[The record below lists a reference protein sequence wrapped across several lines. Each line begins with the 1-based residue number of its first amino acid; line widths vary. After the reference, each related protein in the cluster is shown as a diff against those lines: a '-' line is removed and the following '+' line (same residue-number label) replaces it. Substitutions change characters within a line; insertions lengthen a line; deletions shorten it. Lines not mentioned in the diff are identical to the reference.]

1 MNTSV
6 WDMEAAGF
14 FSTTKFWMIKLSLN
28 IHCAQRALPLAKQY
42 YLLSQLTDCL
52 LTTSPS
58 SPIFFF
64 PFCFSYEFAERGWG
78 SSRHQYSEMY
88 LFQLMS
94 KTRLL
99 IIYTG
104 GPQSPGHGVV
114 QVHGLLT
121 TRLHSRGWA
130 QASERSCICYLQS
143 LPIACITAWAL
154 PSVKSVAALD
164 SHRITT
170 VNCTWE
176 GSRWRV
182 PCENLMPDDLRWSW
196 GGDASTGGRLPLS
209 PIIPRW
215 DCLDARRQA
224 QGSHSFCIMMSCVII
239 SLYVTM

>member
-99 IIYTG
+99 IIYSGGSPIPRPWSGTG
-104 GPQSPGHGVV
+104 PWPVNNQAAQQGVSAGKWEKL
-114 QVHGLLT
+114 HLLFT
-121 TRLHSRGWA
+121 VASHRLHYCLSSAFCQISG
-130 QASERSCICYLQS
+130 
-143 LPIACITAWAL
+143 
-154 PSVKSVAALD
+154 SVRFS
-164 SHRITT
+164 
-170 VNCTWE
+170 
-176 GSRWRV
+176 
-182 PCENLMPDDLRWSW
+182 
-196 GGDASTGGRLPLS
+196 
-209 PIIPRW
+209 
-215 DCLDARRQA
+215 
-224 QGSHSFCIMMSCVII
+224 
-239 SLYVTM
+239 